1 MDSMITK
8 RANFRVANRIV
19 AVVFAGLLMGSV
31 IVGCAGNQNPE
42 TESQAEVAVTEV
54 SAMPSG
60 LTFQEQVEWY
70 IQYDQYEEAFA
81 LVRAADQQLAETREL
96 LVATHMT
103 YALHLTYGS
112 LVDMRTRMPEA
123 LRHFRR
129 VVELDPANERAKA
142 EIAQIEGIYRSLN
155 REIPQGIAE

>member
-1 MDSMITK
+1 MDSMSTK
-8 RANFRVANRIV
+8 RVNLRAANRIV

-54 SAMPSG
+54 PAMPSG

-81 LVRAADQQLAETREL
+81 LVRSADQQLAETREL

-129 VVELDPANERAKA
+129 VVELDPASERAKA